1 MEFLHE
7 GNEKS
12 PQGLLIG
19 KVVANYDDDYKGMI
33 KVEYHAYEDEAQTN
47 WMRVVSP
54 YAGKNRGMFFHPEID
69 DEVAIAFIGGDLN
82 NPCCIGSFWNNTDT
96 LPPKSANDKNTVK
109 SITTKSGV
117 QITFSDE
124 EGKEEIKILTKN
136 KNEISISDE
145 KDLIT
150 IKTGDNEMK
159 IDGKGNKIV
168 LNSNDIAITAKNKF
182 SIEANAIDIKANN
195 KLTLSGTNIESDAK
209 AKVNLSAAN
218 VEIKAKAMLKAE
230 ATGVAEVKGAMV
242 KING

>member
-7 GNEKS
+7 SNEKS

-19 KVVANYDDDYKGMI
+19 KVVANYDDEHKGMI
-33 KVEYHAYEDEAQTN
+33 KVEYHAYGDEAQTN
-47 WMRVVSP
+47 WMRVISP
-54 YAGKNRGMFFHPEID
+54 YAGKGRGMFFHPEID
-69 DEVAIAFIGGDLN
+69 DEVAVAFIGGDLN
-82 NPCCIGSFWNNTDT
+82 NPCCIGSFWNDTDT
-96 LPPKSANDKNTVK
+96 LPPDSANDKNTVK
-109 SITTKSGV
+109 TITTKSGV

-124 EGKEEIKILTKN
+124 DGKEAIKIITKN

-145 KDLIT
+145 KDLIS

-159 IDGKGNKIV
+159 IDGKGNKIS
-168 LNSNDIAITAKNKF
+168 LNSNEIEIKAKNKL
-182 SIEANAIDIKANN
+182 SLSSAAVEIKADN
-195 KLTLSGTNIESDAK
+195 KLALSGTNIEADAK
-209 AKVNLSAAN
+209 AKLNLSAAN